1 MLAIM
6 RRLYP
11 DRKFIDDLPDMSKLS
26 LTTDFTQQLALLR
39 KWGGQDGWRT
49 LEQTVE
55 DNLRAIVAWD
65 KE

>member
-1 MLAIM
+1 M

-39 KWGGQDGWRT
+39 KWGCQDGWRT

-65 KE
+65 NE